1 MEANATHHILAR
13 NFTLLNEEELLM
25 ILERRNHPDVR
36 KWMVQ
41 SDPITPEEHLRYCAS
56 LKNRPER
63 LQLFVEFDSKPA
75 CVISYKATDSSWH
88 ELADNGIYAFDPEP
102 CSSSLLS
109 NIIAYQLFA
118 IRGVKVSNIM
128 VRNENEIAI
137 FVNQYYHLFI
147 RLFVG
152 SMYYVIETFFGSQVA
167 VSSHAITL
175 FPHHKV
181 LIQFRFEGFFILIIT
196 SIQVQMKY
204 RIRLP
209 LRFQFLYGKS
219 FEQVFLSQEVSF
231 HSRDQ
236 QGFVEPAG
244 TAEKVVFP
252 HQRHSVNKC
261 RLVYVNESALADVGK
276 TLYSYGVLHHGS
288 VSF

>member
-137 FVNQYYHLFI
+137 FVNQYYHGFRI
-147 RLFVG
+147 
-152 SMYYVIETFFGSQVA
+152 VA
-167 VSSHAITL
+167 HDEHFTYMRSTL
-175 FPHHKV
+175 TK
-181 LIQFRFEGFFILIIT
+181 T
-196 SIQVQMKY
+196 
-204 RIRLP
+204 
-209 LRFQFLYGKS
+209 KS
-219 FEQVFLSQEVSF
+219 FCLEHAEQMLKKLNATL
-231 HSRDQ
+231 DL
-236 QGFVEPAG
+236 
-244 TAEKVVFP
+244 
-252 HQRHSVNKC
+252 
-261 RLVYVNESALADVGK
+261 RL
-276 TLYSYGVLHHGS
+276 
-288 VSF
+288 